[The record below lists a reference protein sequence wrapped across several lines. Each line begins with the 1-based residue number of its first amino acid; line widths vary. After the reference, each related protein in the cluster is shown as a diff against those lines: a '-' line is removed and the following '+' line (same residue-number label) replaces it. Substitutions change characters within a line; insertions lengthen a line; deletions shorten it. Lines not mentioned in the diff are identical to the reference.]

1 MTEHILAHY
10 YCLVKYLI
18 DTATKT
24 QLRVFFFFGWKV
36 VIKKALK
43 IPHHQNPIPKQN
55 KILIFSCPQSR
66 LHTFLSHEIGLITDY
81 SKQEG
86 SDG

>member
-10 YCLVKYLI
+10 YCLVYLI

-24 QLRVFFFFGWKV
+24 QLRFFLLIFLV
-36 VIKKALK
+36 E
-43 IPHHQNPIPKQN
+43 NPSQSKSNPKQN